1 MADNSSAVSEDIKN
15 NSDQSGTQDGV
26 DSDLTKKNTDMPKIS
41 KKIGKVVSCD
51 VSKLKIN
58 SISESTIT
66 KDTLTL
72 TKYNYNS

>member
-15 NSDQSGTQDGV
+15 NFDQLEIQDGV

-41 KKIGKVVSCD
+41 EKLGKIVSCD
-51 VSKLKIN
+51 ISKLKIN